1 VWQLAVR
8 TQILHE
14 SCGDSGGAERQG
26 RRGRHELAQNAAV
39 PGAALTPWL
48 LCALFGLGFALFA
61 GYSWSG
67 YRARYAESSTGF
79 QVGATRLV
87 ELTVIREDG
96 QNLACASDVVLG
108 DIRCGYTASQQPVE
122 PASEPRTLRPY
133 NTVGNELL
141 LGAGLWS
148 SKALPAELPAE
159 RFTVTCNYRVTG
171 VLKAASLRWS
181 TTGKFEPLKQSLVA
195 GVLEG
200 CAIPR

>member
-1 VWQLAVR
+1 MAVR
-8 TQILHE
+8 TQILRE
-14 SCGDSGGAERQG
+14 IWGEGGEAERQG
-26 RRGRHELAQNAAV
+26 RRDRHELAQNAAV

-67 YRARYAESSTGF
+67 YRARYAASGTGF

-87 ELTVIREDG
+87 ELTVIREDAK
-96 QNLACASDVVLG
+96 NLACASDVAIG
-108 DIRCGYTASQQPVE
+108 DVRCGYNAAQQPVE
-122 PASEPRTLRPY
+122 SLSDARTLRPY
-133 NTVGNELL
+133 NTVSNELL

-148 SKALPAELPAE
+148 SQALPAELPAA

-171 VLKAASLRWS
+171 VLKSASLRWS
-181 TTGKFEPLKQSLVA
+181 PTGNFDPLKQSLVA